1 MQQQQHQQQIV
12 LFAIDREMQLSVQ
25 LTWLNQSAN
34 LLTLAATSLP
44 DNQSIIFQRQKDSS
58 DSMQFKQSLT

>member
-25 LTWLNQSAN
+25 LTWLNQSAK
-34 LLTLAATSLP
+34 LLTLAATSLL